1 MLKKYISKLFNK
13 KKYLNIK
20 SQEKI
25 QETVV
30 TFKKHY
36 EEKYKYTKS
45 YKGKDIFKFFAFRQF
60 RRSNIFFSIIKE
72 LSKTHQCNFYIQVNK
87 KIPVEYLST
96 QPVDTT

>member
-36 EEKYKYTKS
+36 EEKILNIQKAI
-45 YKGKDIFKFFAFRQF
+45 KGKDIFKFFAFRQF
-60 RRSNIFFSIIKE
+60 RRSNIFFC
-72 LSKTHQCNFYIQVNK
+72 HY
-87 KIPVEYLST
+87 
-96 QPVDTT
+96 

>member
-1 MLKKYISKLFNK
+1 MLKKYISKLFNR

-36 EEKYKYTKS
+36 EKKIANIQKAIKEKKS
-45 YKGKDIFKFFAFRQF
+45 LNFLHSGNLGDLIYSFA
-60 RRSNIFFSIIKE
+60 IIKE
-72 LSKTHQCNFYIQVNK
+72 LSKHINVIFIFKLIKNPGR
-87 KIPVEYLST
+87 IL
-96 QPVDTT
+96 